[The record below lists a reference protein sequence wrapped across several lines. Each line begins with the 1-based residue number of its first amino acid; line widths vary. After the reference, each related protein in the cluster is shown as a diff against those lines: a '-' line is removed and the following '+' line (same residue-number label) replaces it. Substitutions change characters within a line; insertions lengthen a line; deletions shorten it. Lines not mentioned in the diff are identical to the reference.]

1 MDVNA
6 IPSLKQNI
14 RQLKKEKAEILTTSR
29 DSKKL
34 KRIRTA
40 IKLLK
45 RQTRELAQERKKMA
59 AATAAE
65 ATAKAAAEKSAVT
78 SG

>member
-6 IPSLKQNI
+6 TPSLKQNI

-65 ATAKAAAEKSAVT
+65 ATTKAAAEKSAVT

>member
-1 MDVNA
+1 MDVNEL
-6 IPSLKQNI
+6 PSLKQNI
-14 RQLKKEKAEILTTSR
+14 RQLKKEKTEILTSSPDR
-29 DSKKL
+29 KKL
-34 KRIRTA
+34 KLIRTK

-45 RQTRELAQERKKMA
+45 RQTRELAQEKKKMA

-65 ATAKAAAEKSAVT
+65 ATAKTAAEKSAVT

>member
-1 MDVNA
+1 MDVNEL
-6 IPSLKQNI
+6 PSLKQNI
-14 RQLKKEKAEILTTSR
+14 RQLKKEKTEILTSSQDR
-29 DSKKL
+29 KKL
-34 KRIRTA
+34 KLIRTK

-45 RQTRELAQERKKMA
+45 RQTRELAQEKKRMA
-59 AATAAE
+59 AAAQ